1 MKLDIHSLNSQ
12 AEGLALKGLI
22 AMLNGHPVFSF
33 NAGGTLR
40 ALIACIAVLT
50 GAAAQAQASLAQ
62 HWDFDDVQGTA
73 LPATLNSAP
82 SGLLGQWG
90 SAVFGTETSGTGAL
104 RIGYMGTAVA
114 YSSAAVNIPSADVYA
129 LTLSMRA
136 WDIKNG
142 GTAYAASTRP
152 IFNFGFR
159 TGAGTATSGASLVA
173 DLQFS
178 ATAAGI
184 ALVLRDSLSN
194 FAVGTLPA
202 KLSGPLNITLKI
214 DKRVLPNIYTVS
226 YNIAGAAPIVTSFTA
241 AANSASNTRTV
252 SHAVLAVSGNF
263 TGSTNTAS
271 AGPNVAPEIDS
282 LSVSYNELP
291 VADVPAA
298 NGRPSRKSNLLT
310 FLDGNPLQA
319 DKPTVGGPALLL
331 MGGGAE
337 VNSAFAAKAFPI
349 INGGDIVVLRISGSN
364 GYQPYFYNTIVNE
377 LPAALQASLKPNSV
391 ETLFVDTREKANSAY
406 VVNSVAR
413 ANMIWIAGGDQSAYI
428 ENWRDT
434 GLAAAVK
441 QAYSRGA
448 VVGGTSAGM
457 VVSSEWMYDP
467 GALLAVT
474 SAEAVANPYRPS
486 MILSTS
492 KLFDL
497 PLGFNILAEPHF
509 QNRDRMGRTMA
520 FMARLRKD
528 ARTSTIYGVALDE
541 RTSLF
546 IDRNNIGTF
555 QRAPIVDGKAAGDG
569 YILREDR
576 RKTTLTQVSAGL
588 PLIYRN
594 VQRVKLAPG
603 QTFDFARGLS
613 AQPAL
618 NLSVEGAVPAN
629 PY

>member
-1 MKLDIHSLNSQ
+1 MPNEHALVPTCARRALRFMLAS
-12 AEGLALKGLI
+12 LAL
-22 AMLNGHPVFSF
+22 
-33 NAGGTLR
+33 
-40 ALIACIAVLT
+40 LT
-50 GAAAQAQASLAQ
+50 GAATQAQTSVAQ
-62 HWDFDDVQGTA
+62 RWEFDDALGTA
-73 LPATLNSAP
+73 LPVAVNTAP
-82 SGLLGQWG
+82 SGVLGQW
-90 SAVFGTETSGTGAL
+90 AYPITGAETTGAGGL
-104 RIGYMGTAVA
+104 RLGYVGTTVA
-114 YSSAAVNIPSADVYA
+114 YSAAPINIPSADVYA
-129 LTLSMRA
+129 ATAAIRA

-142 GTAYAASTRP
+142 GASYASSTRP
-152 IFNFGFR
+152 VFNIGFR
-159 TGAGTATSGASLVA
+159 TGVGTATSGASLVA
-173 DLQFS
+173 DVQFS
-178 ATAAGI
+178 ATATGI
-184 ALVLRDSLSN
+184 AVVVRDSLST
-194 FAVGTLPA
+194 FTVGTLPA
-202 KLSGPLNITLKI
+202 KLSGPLNLTLKV
-214 DKRVLPNIYTVS
+214 DKRVLPNIYTVT
-226 YNIAGAAPIVTSFTA
+226 YDIGGGTPVVTSFTA
-241 AANSASNTRTV
+241 AANSASNTRTI
-252 SHAVLAVSGNF
+252 SHAVLALSGNF
-263 TGSTNTAS
+263 PGTTNAAGS
-271 AGPNVAPEIDS
+271 GPNVPPEIDS
-282 LSVSYNELP
+282 LAISYNELP
-291 VADVPAA
+291 VVDIPAA

-310 FLDGNPLQA
+310 FLDGNPVQA

-331 MGGGAE
+331 MGGGSE
-337 VNSAFAAKAFPI
+337 VNEAFATKAYPV

-364 GYQPYFYNTIVNE
+364 GYQPYFYNTVVNE
-377 LPAALQASLKPNSV
+377 LPAALQATLKPNSV

-406 VVNSVAR
+406 VVNSVSR
-413 ANMIWIAGGDQSAYI
+413 ANMIWIAGGDQSPYI

-441 QAYSRGA
+441 QAYQRGA

-457 VVSSEWMYDP
+457 VVSTEWMYDP
-467 GALLAVT
+467 GALQAVV

-486 MILSTS
+486 MILSGT

-509 QNRDRMGRTMA
+509 QDRDRMGRTLA

-528 ARTSTIYGVALDE
+528 ARTSTLYGVALDE

-555 QRAPIVDGKAAGDG
+555 QRAPIVSGKAAGDG

-594 VQRVKLAPG
+594 VQRIKLAPG

-618 NLSVEGAVPAN
+618 NLSVEGVVPAN